1 MRKIKALVPLLTVVL
16 AACASNPA
24 DMELPQDAAG
34 AAEILLW
41 EDKEI
46 QTLYQSD
53 SELVRFTILSSVL
66 LGRGAACNADQ
77 QLTRRYLDR
86 LTTQTVVLFRSQ
98 EDKDR
103 SSEIR
108 RKVSRKAVERQIRRG
123 TVSCQLV
130 LRMLD
135 NPWF

>member
-1 MRKIKALVPLLTVVL
+1 MRKIWALVLLSTVIL

-24 DMELPQDAAG
+24 SMELPRDAVE

-66 LGRGAACNADQ
+66 LGRGAACDADE
-77 QLTRRYLDR
+77 QLRDRYTQRLVTR
-86 LTTQTVVLFRSQ
+86 TAMLFESQ

-108 RKVSRKAVERQIRRG
+108 RKVARKAVERQIRRG